1 MAEQTAAI
9 PKGSLVLITGLT
21 GYIATHVAQ
30 QFFERGYKV
39 RGTVRDLSKASWL
52 KDNLFAAENAA
63 GNLELVQVPDLG
75 APDAFGAAIKGVDA
89 VAHVAT
95 IVSFDPNPN
104 NVVPQTVSGA
114 VSVLRAAAAEPSVK
128 RVVFTSS
135 VGAAM
140 MPIPGASGHVGR
152 DTWNDAAVQA
162 AWAPPPYEATRSMIT
177 YMASKVEA
185 EKAVWKF
192 YQEEKPNFV
201 LNVVSP
207 FTTLGTVLHPSHHRG
222 TAGWVPGLYKSDEAQ
237 IAQVSTMPSLIFVN
251 VKDVAILH
259 VATILDK
266 DTKEERIQAWG
277 GPFTWNDVLAIL
289 RRLHPSQTF
298 VDDFPAAPAFTATTD
313 ETVALRL
320 LKKWAQQDG
329 WRNFEDTVR
338 ENLGNL
344 S

>member
-237 IAQVSTMPSLIFVN
+237 IAQVSTMPSCEYRFDYL
-251 VKDVAILH
+251 
-259 VATILDK
+259 
-266 DTKEERIQAWG
+266 
-277 GPFTWNDVLAIL
+277 
-289 RRLHPSQTF
+289 
-298 VDDFPAAPAFTATTD
+298 
-313 ETVALRL
+313 
-320 LKKWAQQDG
+320 
-329 WRNFEDTVR
+329 
-338 ENLGNL
+338 
-344 S
+344 

>member
-1 MAEQTAAI
+1 MTEQAAAI
-9 PKGSLVLITGLT
+9 PKGSVVLITGLT

-30 QFFERGYKV
+30 QFFARGYKV

-52 KDNLFAAENAA
+52 KDDLFSAEHAA

-75 APDAFGAAIKGVDA
+75 APDAFGAAVKGVDA
-89 VAHVAT
+89 VAHIAT
-95 IVSFDPNPN
+95 IASFEADPN
-104 NVVPQTVSGA
+104 NVIPPTVSGA

-135 VGAAM
+135 VGAAI
-140 MPIPGASGHVGR
+140 MPIAGASGHVGR

-162 AWAPPPYEATRSMIT
+162 AWAPPPYDASRGMIT
-177 YMASKVEA
+177 YIASKVEA

-192 YQEEKPNFV
+192 YQDEKPNFV

-222 TAGWVPGLYKSDEAQ
+222 TAGWVPGLFKSDAGQ
-237 IAQVSTMPSLIFVN
+237 IAQVSMMPSLIYVN
-251 VKDVAILH
+251 VKDVAALH
-259 VATILDK
+259 VASILDK

-277 GPFTWNDVLAIL
+277 APFIWNDVLAIF
-289 RRLHPSQTF
+289 RRLYPSQKF
-298 VDDFPAAPAFTATTD
+298 PDDFPEAAAITATTD
-313 ETVALRL
+313 EKVALKL

-329 WRNFEDTVR
+329 WRNLEDTVR
-338 ENLGNL
+338 ENLGSL
-344 S
+344 A